1 MLSCNSDT
9 PNINIQATMRLR
21 QRPNSA
27 FLQFQL
33 NSVPA
38 STDAKVEKQS
48 QSTSGEETAELSPPQ
63 QAKQHWEMQASLENS
78 VLDGILAGQEQGT
91 AQCCVCNHKRLH
103 FARTFTLEVCL
114 PSKPSLVQNCSLK
127 VCSSA
132 SFFYIASSAPKD
144 VLGVCPEIH
153 HNGISLSALPT
164 SQYCCNISLG
174 SASEHCFLV

>member
-1 MLSCNSDT
+1 MLSCKSDT

-63 QAKQHWEMQASLENS
+63 QAQQHWESQAATENS
-78 VLDGILAGQEQGT
+78 VLDGIFTWQEQGT
-91 AQCCVCNHKRLH
+91 AQCRVCSHRRLQ
-103 FARTFTLEVCL
+103 FARSFTLEVCL
-114 PSKPSLVQNCSLK
+114 PLKPSLVQSCSLK

-132 SFFYIASSAPKD
+132 SFFSYC
-144 VLGVCPEIH
+144 LVCFKICACKF
-153 HNGISLSALPT
+153 ALRYT
-164 SQYCCNISLG
+164 TMG
-174 SASEHCFLV
+174 